1 MIYTLGFFL
10 DFHVRVTALRIAG
23 TIVFARPW
31 PYARAREEFD
41 NTALVFVT
49 FT

>member
-1 MIYTLGFFL
+1 MMTYTLGFFL
-10 DFHVRVTALRIAG
+10 NFHVRVTALRIAG

-31 PYARAREEFD
+31 PYARQEFD